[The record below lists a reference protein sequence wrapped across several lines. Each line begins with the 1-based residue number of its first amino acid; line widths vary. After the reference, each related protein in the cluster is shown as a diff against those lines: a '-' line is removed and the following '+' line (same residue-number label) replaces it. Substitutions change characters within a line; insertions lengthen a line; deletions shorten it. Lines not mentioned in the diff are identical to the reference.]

1 MLESRGLEVVLGH
14 VYGVEGMLGL
24 WECPMER
31 RRLLGYPWVMVGICG
46 AQEMARPS
54 WVRGN
59 IFGMQRAG
67 KAHPWVLGC
76 ICGAQGLSFLFMPLV

>member
-1 MLESRGLEVVLGH
+1 MGWKGCWGFGDVPWKGGDSWV
-14 VYGVEGMLGL
+14 
-24 WECPMER
+24 
-31 RRLLGYPWVMVGICG
+31 YPWVMVGICG

-67 KAHPWVLGC
+67 KAHPRVLGC
-76 ICGAQGLSFLFMPLV
+76 ICGAQGLSFLLMLLV